1 MDDIS
6 YLGASNTICSYNLF
20 TYCKNNSIM
29 HVDEKIRGGY
39 SQSSIINDEKFKS
52 ISSSLCSGSLGGTT
66 FNQGNN
72 GTYTKGVKD
81 TFVPH
86 YPDSSSGTE
95 VPSTGC
101 SSKVAYFCSSGGIK
115 TRYFFIKLGV
125 TY

>member
-39 SQSSIINDEKFKS
+39 SQSSIINDEKFNS
-52 ISSSLCSGSLGGTT
+52 ISSSSCSGSLGGTT

-72 GTYTKGVKD
+72 GRYPKGDKD

-86 YPDSSSGTE
+86 YPNSSFGIE
-95 VPSTGC
+95 VASAGC
-101 SSKVAYFCSSGGIK
+101 SSIWAYFCSNGGIK